1 MTKTQFLAIA
11 TVFEGGLLLL
21 ALGLGHFFSVDPL
34 AQLHGDPESV
44 LLAVAA
50 TIPLYGFLALTDRLP
65 SLRVLRDLLIDR
77 LGFLLASMSRME
89 LLYLGFLA
97 GTTEEV
103 LFRGFLQP
111 WLEDMWGWAGG
122 LVFSNM
128 IFALLHWITPVYG
141 LVAGL
146 LGAYLGLS
154 LDLGPERNLA
164 TPILIH
170 ALYDFLALQVIA
182 SLWRQR
188 EISRRLPMDPS
199 EDEPY

>member
-1 MTKTQFLAIA
+1 MTKAQFLLMA
-11 TVFEGGLLLL
+11 TVFEGALFLI
-21 ALGLGHFFSVDPL
+21 ALGLGHFFSIDPL
-34 AQLHGDPESV
+34 VHLKEDPESI

-50 TIPLYGFLALTDRLP
+50 TIPLYAFLRFTDHLP

-97 GTTEEV
+97 GTTEEI

-111 WLEDMWGWAGG
+111 WLEEMWGWAGG

-141 LVAGL
+141 LIAGL
-146 LGAYLGLS
+146 LGAYLGLT
-154 LDLGPERNLA
+154 LDLGPERNLM
-164 TPILIH
+164 TPILVH

-182 SLWRQR
+182 ALWRQR
-188 EISRRLPMDPS
+188 EIANRAPS
-199 EDEPY
+199 DADD